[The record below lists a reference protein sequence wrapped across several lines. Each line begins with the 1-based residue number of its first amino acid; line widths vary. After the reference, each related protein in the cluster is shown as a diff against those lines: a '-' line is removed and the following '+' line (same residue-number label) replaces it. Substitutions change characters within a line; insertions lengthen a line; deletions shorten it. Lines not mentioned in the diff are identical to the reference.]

1 MVSGRPSPGTNVEV
15 GSMALES
22 VHACDSANGFT
33 YIGTI
38 SVGKVSGGVGATH
51 AAEELALSNYFVIS
65 TKMLV
70 DHTWVKETGED
81 SKEHLKYVPFSS
93 VASSLYCKLRD
104 QGTLNKKMVK
114 LPSIV
119 ANHELDI

>member
-1 MVSGRPSPGTNVEV
+1 MVSGRDSPGTSVE
-15 GSMALES
+15 GCDMALES
-22 VHACDSANGFT
+22 VHACDCANGFT
-33 YIGTI
+33 YVGTI
-38 SVGKVSGGVGATH
+38 SVGKVSGVSTAH
-51 AAEELALSNYFVIS
+51 AQEELSLANYYVIS
-65 TKMLV
+65 TKVLV
-70 DHTWVKETGED
+70 DHTWAKETGED
-81 SKEHLKYVPFSS
+81 NKEHLKYVPYSN